1 MCGQELL
8 IPECMIQK
16 LCKKQFWGQ
25 HFWQIGYFVSTT
37 GTVNEKTVRD
47 YWQVPRSLY
56 TSRLG
61 ICEPFT
67 LSHEEGARR
76 HFESG
81 MNTSGVVVVDV
92 ATNRFSECF
101 DSFVT

>member
-47 YWQVPRSLY
+47 YIADQGKKEEDEDRTFIL
-56 TSRLG
+56 LG
-61 ICEPFT
+61 
-67 LSHEEGARR
+67 
-76 HFESG
+76 
-81 MNTSGVVVVDV
+81 
-92 ATNRFSECF
+92 
-101 DSFVT
+101 